1 MFHFSDQLIKIMVK
15 RTTTQGRPNKKVKRD
30 AKNEEVK
37 RDAKNEEDK
46 RDAKNEE
53 EKDDSI
59 LFLGESRPTPAA
71 APAPVSPA
79 KLTMTR
85 EGKPIT

>member
-1 MFHFSDQLIKIMVK
+1 MGK
-15 RTTTQGRPNKKVKRD
+15 RTTTQGRPSKKVKRDAKNEEVKRD